1 MKSTINF
8 SYLIFLSVVAAL
20 GGFLFGYD
28 TAVISGTIAQVTQL
42 FQLDALQQGWYV
54 GCALVGSI
62 VGVLFAGILSDKLGR
77 KLTMVISA
85 VLFSTSALGCA
96 LSADFAQLVVYR
108 IIGGVGIGVVSIV
121 SPLYI
126 SELAV
131 AQYRGRLVS
140 LYQLAVTVGFLGAYL
155 VNYQLLAWA
164 ESGTQLSVDWLNK
177 IFITEVWRGM
187 LGMETLPAI
196 LFFIIIF
203 FIPESPRWLI
213 VRGKELKAVNIL
225 EKIYNSITEAKSQL
239 NETKSV
245 LTSETKSEWSLLMK
259 PGIFKA
265 VIIGVCIAILGQF
278 MGVNAVL
285 YYGPSIFENA
295 GLSGGDSLFYQVLV
309 ELGKIKVYCLHSNII
324 VEKFYLYRV
333 KLTNTPIMR
342 RIYYLLFL
350 ILLGYSFDVKASDTV
365 FIHETQIPVLI
376 ERQDNVLFYFR
387 LDAKESKKLDEII
400 LDFSKSTNLTDI
412 QAIKLY
418 YGGTEALQDK
428 DKNRFAPV
436 EYISSHRPGATLA
449 ANPSYSIKC
458 AEVGPSEK
466 VVLRGNYNLFPGVN
480 FFWISLQMKTDA
492 SLHTKIVS
500 DLHAVKVD
508 GKELYCKFISPKDIT
523 HRMAVGV
530 RHAGN
535 DGSASFRIPGLVTTN
550 KGTLLGVYDVRYNS
564 SVDLQEYV
572 DVGLSRSTDGG
583 KSWEKMRLPL
593 SFGEYGGLPKAQNG
607 VGDPSIL
614 VDTQTNT
621 VWVVAAWTHGMGNQ
635 RAWWSSH
642 SGMDINHTAQLVLA
656 KSTDDGK
663 TWSKPINITEQ
674 VKDPS
679 WYFLLQGPGRGI
691 TMSDGTLV
699 FPTQFIDSTRVPN
712 AGIMYS
718 KDRGKTWKMHNMART
733 NTTEAQVA
741 EIEPGVL
748 MLNMRDNRGGSRAI
762 AITKDLGK
770 TWTEHP
776 SSRKALQEPVCMASL
791 IHVDAKDNVLNKD
804 LLLFSNPDTTKGR
817 NHITIKTSLDKGLT
831 WLPEHQ
837 IMLDEAEG
845 WGYSCL
851 TMIDKETI
859 GILYESSV
867 AHMTFQAVKLTD
879 LLGMK

>member
-1 MKSTINF
+1 
-8 SYLIFLSVVAAL
+8 
-20 GGFLFGYD
+20 
-28 TAVISGTIAQVTQL
+28 
-42 FQLDALQQGWYV
+42 
-54 GCALVGSI
+54 
-62 VGVLFAGILSDKLGR
+62 
-77 KLTMVISA
+77 
-85 VLFSTSALGCA
+85 
-96 LSADFAQLVVYR
+96 
-108 IIGGVGIGVVSIV
+108 
-121 SPLYI
+121 
-126 SELAV
+126 
-131 AQYRGRLVS
+131 
-140 LYQLAVTVGFLGAYL
+140 
-155 VNYQLLAWA
+155 
-164 ESGTQLSVDWLNK
+164 
-177 IFITEVWRGM
+177 
-187 LGMETLPAI
+187 
-196 LFFIIIF
+196 
-203 FIPESPRWLI
+203 
-213 VRGKELKAVNIL
+213 
-225 EKIYNSITEAKSQL
+225 
-239 NETKSV
+239 
-245 LTSETKSEWSLLMK
+245 
-259 PGIFKA
+259 
-265 VIIGVCIAILGQF
+265 
-278 MGVNAVL
+278 
-285 YYGPSIFENA
+285 
-295 GLSGGDSLFYQVLV
+295 
-309 ELGKIKVYCLHSNII
+309 
-324 VEKFYLYRV
+324 
-333 KLTNTPIMR
+333 MR
-342 RIYYLLFL
+342 RIFYLLFL
-350 ILLGYSFDVKASDTV
+350 VLLGYSFDVKASDTV

-376 ERQDNVLFYFR
+376 ERQDNVLFYIR
-387 LDAKESKKLDEII
+387 LDAKESKMLDEVV
-400 LDFSKSTNLTDI
+400 LDFNKSTNLADV

-418 YGGTEALQDK
+418 YGGTEALQDQN
-428 DKNRFAPV
+428 KNRFAPV

-500 DLHAVKVD
+500 DLRAVKVD
-508 GKELYCKFISPKDIT
+508 GKELYCKFISPKAIT

-642 SGMDINHTAQLVLA
+642 PGMDINHTAQLVLA

-776 SSRKALQEPVCMASL
+776 SSRKALQEPVCMASM

-817 NHITIKTSLDKGLT
+817 NHITIKASLDKGLT

>member
-1 MKSTINF
+1 
-8 SYLIFLSVVAAL
+8 
-20 GGFLFGYD
+20 
-28 TAVISGTIAQVTQL
+28 
-42 FQLDALQQGWYV
+42 
-54 GCALVGSI
+54 
-62 VGVLFAGILSDKLGR
+62 
-77 KLTMVISA
+77 
-85 VLFSTSALGCA
+85 
-96 LSADFAQLVVYR
+96 
-108 IIGGVGIGVVSIV
+108 
-121 SPLYI
+121 
-126 SELAV
+126 
-131 AQYRGRLVS
+131 
-140 LYQLAVTVGFLGAYL
+140 
-155 VNYQLLAWA
+155 
-164 ESGTQLSVDWLNK
+164 
-177 IFITEVWRGM
+177 
-187 LGMETLPAI
+187 
-196 LFFIIIF
+196 
-203 FIPESPRWLI
+203 
-213 VRGKELKAVNIL
+213 
-225 EKIYNSITEAKSQL
+225 
-239 NETKSV
+239 
-245 LTSETKSEWSLLMK
+245 
-259 PGIFKA
+259 
-265 VIIGVCIAILGQF
+265 
-278 MGVNAVL
+278 
-285 YYGPSIFENA
+285 
-295 GLSGGDSLFYQVLV
+295 
-309 ELGKIKVYCLHSNII
+309 
-324 VEKFYLYRV
+324 
-333 KLTNTPIMR
+333 MR
-342 RIYYLLFL
+342 RIFYLLFL
-350 ILLGYSFDVKASDTV
+350 VLLGYSFDVKASDTV

-376 ERQDNVLFYFR
+376 ERQDNVLFYIR
-387 LDAKESKKLDEII
+387 LDAKESKMLDEVV
-400 LDFSKSTNLTDI
+400 LDFSKSTNLADV

-418 YGGTEALQDK
+418 YGGTEALQDQN
-428 DKNRFAPV
+428 KNRFAPV

-642 SGMDINHTAQLVLA
+642 PGMDINHTAQLVLA

-748 MLNMRDNRGGSRAI
+748 MLNMRDNRGGSRAV
-762 AITKDLGK
+762 ALTKDLGK

>member
-1 MKSTINF
+1 
-8 SYLIFLSVVAAL
+8 
-20 GGFLFGYD
+20 
-28 TAVISGTIAQVTQL
+28 
-42 FQLDALQQGWYV
+42 
-54 GCALVGSI
+54 
-62 VGVLFAGILSDKLGR
+62 
-77 KLTMVISA
+77 
-85 VLFSTSALGCA
+85 
-96 LSADFAQLVVYR
+96 
-108 IIGGVGIGVVSIV
+108 
-121 SPLYI
+121 
-126 SELAV
+126 
-131 AQYRGRLVS
+131 
-140 LYQLAVTVGFLGAYL
+140 
-155 VNYQLLAWA
+155 
-164 ESGTQLSVDWLNK
+164 
-177 IFITEVWRGM
+177 
-187 LGMETLPAI
+187 
-196 LFFIIIF
+196 
-203 FIPESPRWLI
+203 
-213 VRGKELKAVNIL
+213 
-225 EKIYNSITEAKSQL
+225 
-239 NETKSV
+239 
-245 LTSETKSEWSLLMK
+245 
-259 PGIFKA
+259 
-265 VIIGVCIAILGQF
+265 
-278 MGVNAVL
+278 
-285 YYGPSIFENA
+285 
-295 GLSGGDSLFYQVLV
+295 
-309 ELGKIKVYCLHSNII
+309 
-324 VEKFYLYRV
+324 
-333 KLTNTPIMR
+333 MR
-342 RIYYLLFL
+342 RIFYLLFL
-350 ILLGYSFDVKASDTV
+350 VLLGYSFDVKASDTV

-376 ERQDNVLFYFR
+376 ERQDNVLFYIR
-387 LDAKESKKLDEII
+387 LDAKESKMLDEVV
-400 LDFSKSTNLTDI
+400 LDFSKSTNLADV

-418 YGGTEALQDK
+418 YGGTEALQDQN
-428 DKNRFAPV
+428 KNRFAPV

-500 DLHAVKVD
+500 DLRAVKVD
-508 GKELYCKFISPKDIT
+508 RKELYCKSISPKDIT

-642 SGMDINHTAQLVLA
+642 PGMDINHTAQLVLA

-718 KDRGKTWKMHNMART
+718 KDRGKMWKMHNMART

-817 NHITIKTSLDKGLT
+817 NHITIKASLDKGLT

>member
-1 MKSTINF
+1 
-8 SYLIFLSVVAAL
+8 
-20 GGFLFGYD
+20 
-28 TAVISGTIAQVTQL
+28 
-42 FQLDALQQGWYV
+42 
-54 GCALVGSI
+54 
-62 VGVLFAGILSDKLGR
+62 
-77 KLTMVISA
+77 
-85 VLFSTSALGCA
+85 
-96 LSADFAQLVVYR
+96 
-108 IIGGVGIGVVSIV
+108 
-121 SPLYI
+121 
-126 SELAV
+126 
-131 AQYRGRLVS
+131 
-140 LYQLAVTVGFLGAYL
+140 
-155 VNYQLLAWA
+155 
-164 ESGTQLSVDWLNK
+164 
-177 IFITEVWRGM
+177 
-187 LGMETLPAI
+187 
-196 LFFIIIF
+196 
-203 FIPESPRWLI
+203 
-213 VRGKELKAVNIL
+213 
-225 EKIYNSITEAKSQL
+225 
-239 NETKSV
+239 
-245 LTSETKSEWSLLMK
+245 
-259 PGIFKA
+259 
-265 VIIGVCIAILGQF
+265 
-278 MGVNAVL
+278 
-285 YYGPSIFENA
+285 
-295 GLSGGDSLFYQVLV
+295 
-309 ELGKIKVYCLHSNII
+309 
-324 VEKFYLYRV
+324 
-333 KLTNTPIMR
+333 MR
-342 RIYYLLFL
+342 RIFYLLFL
-350 ILLGYSFDVKASDTV
+350 VLLGYSFDVKASDTV

-376 ERQDNVLFYFR
+376 ERQDNVLFYIR
-387 LDAKESKKLDEII
+387 LDAKESKILDEVV
-400 LDFSKSTNLTDI
+400 LDFSKSTNLADV

-418 YGGTEALQDK
+418 YGGTEALQDQN
-428 DKNRFAPV
+428 KNRFAPV

-500 DLHAVKVD
+500 DLRAVKVD

-621 VWVVAAWTHGMGNQ
+621 VWVVAAWAHGMGNQ

-642 SGMDINHTAQLVLA
+642 PGMDINHTAQLVLA

-817 NHITIKTSLDKGLT
+817 NHITIKASLDKGLT

-867 AHMTFQAVKLTD
+867 AHMTFQSIKLKDIVK
-879 LLGMK
+879 